1 MNGTPELLVN
11 SLRVVLL
18 RDLRSLDDQIAAY
31 PDDESVWT
39 TAPGISNSAGNLTLH
54 LVGNLRHFF
63 GATLGGSAY
72 VRDRAAEFSASGLSR
87 GELRKLV
94 QETIS
99 EVDAS
104 LEKIG
109 ADTLESA
116 YPLQIG
122 ESSLFTSPCILLT
135 TSASSTIIGDCSRR
149 SQNPSKTFRSAC
161 FLKRADQADIGGRF
175 DFHGRAC
182 SS

>member
-104 LEKIG
+104 LGKIG
-109 ADTLESA
+109 VDTLESA

-122 ESSLFTSPCILLT
+122 ERSVRTAEFLVHLAVHLTYHLGQLDYHRRLLT
-135 TSASSTIIGDCSRR
+135 PEPKPVENVSIRMLPEAG
-149 SQNPSKTFRSAC
+149 
-161 FLKRADQADIGGRF
+161 
-175 DFHGRAC
+175 
-182 SS
+182 